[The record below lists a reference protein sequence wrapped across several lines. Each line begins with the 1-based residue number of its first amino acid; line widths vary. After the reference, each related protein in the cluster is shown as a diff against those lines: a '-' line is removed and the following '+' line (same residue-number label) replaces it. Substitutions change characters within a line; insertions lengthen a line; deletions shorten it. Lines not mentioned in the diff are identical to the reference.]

1 MSKNKKRKS
10 KKRSR
15 ILASFV
21 KTDPRRFRERVVKAE
36 KGKNRK
42 DRPRQKN
49 WSDPN
54 GNTDEEDELVSGF
67 LKWDGCMN
75 WKTGDIMYHF
85 CDPEDAD
92 RLATFFKK
100 LYELGSE
107 HISHWSY

>member
-1 MSKNKKRKS
+1 MTE
-10 KKRSR
+10 
-15 ILASFV
+15 F
-21 KTDPRRFRERVVKAE
+21 TE
-36 KGKNRK
+36 KVYVEEFIFIKIKPGEHSM
-42 DRPRQKN
+42 DFEICEH
-49 WSDPN
+49 PN

>member
-49 WSDPN
+49 WS
-54 GNTDEEDELVSGF
+54 EDVPL
-67 LKWDGCMN
+67 
-75 WKTGDIMYHF
+75 
-85 CDPEDAD
+85 
-92 RLATFFKK
+92 LAA
-100 LYELGSE
+100 
-107 HISHWSY
+107 